1 MIVAAPASDST
12 EAVLSRKR
20 LAATIPARDEA
31 RRQERSCGSS
41 ATCWPG
47 WRQSMP
53 TRNQHRHEGDDRI
66 GDVRSRAFACCEGG

>member
-20 LAATIPARDEA
+20 LAAAILARDEA
-31 RRQERSCGSS
+31 RRRERSRGSS

-47 WRQSMP
+47 WRQSLYQP
-53 TRNQHRHEGDDRI
+53 ETSIGTR
-66 GDVRSRAFACCEGG
+66 VTTALAT